1 MSDHKQKIAMLL
13 AAMVTLSI
21 LTGCS
26 SNDKSV
32 TGNANEPAP
41 TVTVVPAI
49 ASQAQSSESADE
61 NSVPVDSSFDVSAWT
76 NELGLNEQQR
86 NSFSMLYHLAIT
98 AEEIR
103 ISRSNRLMLDDIYT
117 SLLNDIN
124 PGAVDET
131 TQDHLRNL
139 RDIIKSYLDISVKRD
154 RLQYIYNQDKATT
167 IRSVVPNPLA
177 VLSMTNSLDWRK
189 LATSVVYT
197 VVDSYSNYKNANT
210 AVDREFLLS
219 GWELDDEETSAVQK
233 NRDRAF
239 DYMVDIVQEYGLDG
253 KLTLSE
259 EAINTFAEICSID
272 VVRQKIRRLESEEET
287 YKLLG
292 NYWLEL
298 ADCYFETS
306 QYQKCLDCVFRF
318 NALST
323 GIYRKDFNYVQILPK
338 AVVAAQMTYNGNE
351 YISVISE
358 FADDILENTTT
369 KDWSVR
375 YFAAQ
380 VYLDLYQR
388 TFEREYLELAYNIA
402 YDNVAILV
410 DEQRKLNGMYIAP
423 VQEVTIEEPDYKYMN
438 EEEQKAA
445 KQEYKAEQKRLKE
458 YNSSLK
464 KARETELPTLYEPFV
479 LNCDLLFALA
489 GEMGISEAEQAEIEA
504 ILQTDTNGVFLV
516 KPINDRYSFS
526 QSTNAYAID
535 FSKDGIDIPVHLMSS
550 EAQVT
555 IAVSENGETLT
566 FDDFIVTKV
575 DRKAD
580 TFDGFMAHL
589 SSKLMSDHAWMADS
603 KVTVTIVSS
612 TGTEP
617 LVFQYKVSEYKENF
631 WIIPDKVVFELE

>member
-1 MSDHKQKIAMLL
+1 MSIYKSKIAMLF
-13 AAMVTLSI
+13 AMMVILSN

-26 SNDKSV
+26 SKDKAV
-32 TGNANEPAP
+32 TTDANEPRP
-41 TVTVVPAI
+41 TTTVVPVI
-49 ASQAQSSESADE
+49 ANPAQLSESAGE
-61 NSVPVDSSFDVSAWT
+61 NSKPVDSSFEVSDWANDLDLT
-76 NELGLNEQQR
+76 EQQR

-154 RLQYIYNQDKATT
+154 RLQYIFNQDKAAT
-167 IRSVVPNPLA
+167 IRSAVPNPLA
-177 VLSMTNSLDWRK
+177 VLSMANTLDWKK
-189 LATSVVYT
+189 LAASVVYT
-197 VVDSYSNYKNANT
+197 VVDSYSNYKSANAS
-210 AVDREFLLS
+210 VDREFLLS
-219 GWELDDEETSAVQK
+219 GWELDDEETSAVKK

-259 EAINTFAEICSID
+259 DAINTFAKICALD
-272 VVRQKIRRLESEEET
+272 VVQQKIRRLESEEET

-306 QYQKCLDCVFRF
+306 QYQKCLDCVYRY

-338 AVVAAQMTYNGNE
+338 AVVAAQMCYSGTE
-351 YISVISE
+351 YVSVISG
-358 FADDILENTTT
+358 FADDILENTAT
-369 KDWSVR
+369 KDWAVR

-388 TFEREYLELAYNIA
+388 TGDREYLASAYNIA

-410 DEQRKLNGMYIAP
+410 DEQRKLNDMYIAP

-438 EEEQKAA
+438 EEEKKAA
-445 KQEYKAEQKRLKE
+445 KQTYKEEQKRLKE
-458 YNSSLK
+458 YNNSLK

-504 ILQTDTNGVFLV
+504 ILQTDSNGVFLV

-526 QSTNAYAID
+526 QSYNTYTID
-535 FSKDGIDIPVHLMSS
+535 FSKDGLVIPAHLMSS
-550 EAQVT
+550 KAQVT
-555 IAVSENGETLT
+555 VAVTENGETLT
-566 FDDFIVTKV
+566 FDDFVVTKV

-580 TFDGFMAHL
+580 AFDGFTASL
-589 SSKLMSDHAWMADS
+589 SSKLMSGHTWMADS
-603 KVTVTIVSS
+603 KVTVSIVSS
-612 TGTEP
+612 SGTEP
-617 LVFQYKVSEYKENF
+617 LVYRYKVSEYKENF
-631 WIIPDKVVFELE
+631 WVIPDKVVFETE

>member
-1 MSDHKQKIAMLL
+1 MSIHKQKIAMLL
-13 AAMVTLSI
+13 AAMVTLST

-26 SNDKSV
+26 SNDKGV
-32 TGNANEPAP
+32 TANANEPAP
-41 TVTVVPAI
+41 TVTVVPTI
-49 ASQAQSSESADE
+49 ASQAQISESVAE
-61 NSVPVDSSFDVSAWT
+61 NHVPVDSSFDISDWT
-76 NELGLNEQQR
+76 NELGLTEQQR

-103 ISRSNRLMLDDIYT
+103 ISRGNRLMLDDIYT

-154 RLQYIYNQDKATT
+154 RLQYIYNQDKAAT
-167 IRSVVPNPLA
+167 IRSAVPNPLA
-177 VLSMTNSLDWRK
+177 VLSMTNSLDWKK

-197 VVDSYSNYKNANT
+197 VVDSYSSYKNANA

-219 GWELDDEETSAVQK
+219 GWELDDEATSAVQK
-233 NRDRAF
+233 NRDCAF

-259 EAINTFAEICSID
+259 DAINTFAKICAID
-272 VVRQKIRRLESEEET
+272 VVQQKIRRLESEEET

-306 QYQKCLDCVFRF
+306 QYQKCLDCVFRY

-338 AVVAAQMTYNGNE
+338 AVVAAQMTYSGNE
-351 YISVISE
+351 YVSVISS

-369 KDWSVR
+369 MDWSVR

-388 TFEREYLELAYNIA
+388 TGECEYLELAYNFA

-410 DEQRKLNGMYIAP
+410 DEQRKLNDVYIAP

-438 EEEQKAA
+438 EEEKKAA
-445 KQEYKAEQKRLKE
+445 KQEYKEEQKRLKE
-458 YNSSLK
+458 YNNSLK

-504 ILQTDTNGVFLV
+504 ILQTDGNGVFLV

-526 QSTNAYAID
+526 ESTNTYTID
-535 FSKDGIDIPVHLMSS
+535 FSKDGIVIPAHLMSA

-555 IAVSENGETLT
+555 ITVNENGETLT
-566 FDDFIVTKV
+566 FDDLVVTKV
-575 DRKAD
+575 ERKSD

-589 SSKLMSDHAWMADS
+589 SSKLMDEHTWMADS
-603 KVTVTIVSS
+603 KVAVTIVSS
-612 TGTEP
+612 NGTEP
-617 LVFQYKVSEYKENF
+617 LVFHYKVSEYKENF
-631 WIIPDKVVFELE
+631 WVIPDKVVFEAE

>member
-41 TVTVVPAI
+41 TVTVVTAI

-154 RLQYIYNQDKATT
+154 RLQYIYNQDKAAT

-253 KLTLSE
+253 KLTLNE

-464 KARETELPTLYEPFV
+464 KARETELPALYEPFV

-566 FDDFIVTKV
+566 FDDFVVTKV

-589 SSKLMSDHAWMADS
+589 SSKLMSDHAWMANS